1 MPSQPTVRRRRPTR
15 GRQRNAR
22 QRTRRGHKQRRFSGG
37 LFGATRD
44 AFNSGD
50 KQQKQGEENVSYRA
64 VVRQSGWTKSTTDH
78 PIEYIVPNN
87 FVALKNPNSFFTPRF
102 TAHIGG
108 GQAEPCY
115 FRIAEPNRT
124 DRIKF
129 LEYFIHL
136 RGDWYGMMRVYGLNA
151 GLFATLTNV
160 VFYKFTHPS
169 WFHLDNNSLHFPAD
183 AVRENHR
190 SELNLLQRIA
200 LKDDGRI
207 FQLIHG
213 YEAVTSGE
221 VYEVL
226 RQFRN
231 GQLINASAKEEMAVT
246 AAEIAVDMLR

>member
-1 MPSQPTVRRRRPTR
+1 
-15 GRQRNAR
+15 
-22 QRTRRGHKQRRFSGG
+22 
-37 LFGATRD
+37 
-44 AFNSGD
+44 
-50 KQQKQGEENVSYRA
+50 
-64 VVRQSGWTKSTTDH
+64 VRQSGWTKSTADH

-108 GQAEPCY
+108 GPAEPCY
-115 FRIAEPNRT
+115 FRIAEPNRP

-151 GLFATLTNV
+151 GLLATVTNV
-160 VFYKFTHPS
+160 VFYKFTHRS
-169 WFHLDNNSLHFPAD
+169 WFDLQRNGLHFPAD

-190 SELNLLQRIA
+190 SELNLLQRIT

-207 FQLIHG
+207 FQLTHG
-213 YEAVTSGE
+213 FEAVTSGE
-221 VYEVL
+221 IYEVL

-231 GQLINASAKEEMAVT
+231 GQLINASAKQEMAEMAVRV
-246 AAEIAVDMLR
+246 AVDMLR